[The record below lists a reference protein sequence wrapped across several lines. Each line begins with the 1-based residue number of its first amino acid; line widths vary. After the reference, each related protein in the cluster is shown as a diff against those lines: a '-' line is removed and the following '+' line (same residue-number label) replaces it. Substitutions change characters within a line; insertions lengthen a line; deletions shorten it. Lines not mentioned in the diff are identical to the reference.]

1 MITTTVDDLKLL
13 RAARMNRVMNKLK
26 SVSVSVMQ
34 SVLAMCLY
42 FLHCFSKMIIYK
54 HMCNAIY
61 KIVF

>member
-42 FLHCFSKMIIYK
+42 FLHCFFKNDHI
-54 HMCNAIY
+54 
-61 KIVF
+61 